1 LCNYEHNM
9 IVWRSPFIPF
19 FYKTLTT
26 SLAA

>member
-1 LCNYEHNM
+1 M